1 MDEIIDEEFQDWLD
15 SREETIMDYDQLL
28 LRDMIADLKDWINGE
43 EMDIETIKDEVSHII
58 EYIER

>member
-1 MDEIIDEEFQDWLD
+1 MDKIIDEEFQDWLD

-43 EMDIETIKDEVSHII
+43 ETDIETIKDEVSHII

>member
-1 MDEIIDEEFQDWLD
+1 MDKIIDEEFQDWLD

>member
-1 MDEIIDEEFQDWLD
+1 MDKIIDEKFQDWLD

>member
-1 MDEIIDEEFQDWLD
+1 MDKIIDEEFQDWLD

-28 LRDMIADLKDWINGE
+28 LKDMIADLKDWINGE